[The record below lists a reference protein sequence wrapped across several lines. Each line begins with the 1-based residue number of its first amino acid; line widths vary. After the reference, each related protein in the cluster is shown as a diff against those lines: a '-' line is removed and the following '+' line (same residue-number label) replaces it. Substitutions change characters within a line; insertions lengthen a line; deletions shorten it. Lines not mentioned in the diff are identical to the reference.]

1 MVGEKTCRGLGNKG
15 ERCRALPLRDSDF
28 CVFHDP
34 EHAEA
39 VSEGRRLGGL
49 RRRREGTLAAA
60 YDCDGLATVQ
70 ELRHLLEIATL
81 DTINLE
87 NSVARNRALISAVQT
102 GAKLLEVGELEERL
116 EAVEATLGPRLQSQ
130 KGSRR

>member
-1 MVGEKTCRGLGNKG
+1 MVGEKTCRGIGNRG
-15 ERCRALPLRDSDF
+15 ERCRAQVLRDSDF

-60 YDCDGLATVQ
+60 YDFDGLATVR
-70 ELRHLLEIATL
+70 ELRRLLEITTL
-81 DTINLE
+81 DTLQLE
-87 NSVARNRALISAVQT
+87 NSVSRNRALMASVQT
-102 GAKLLEVGELEERL
+102 GAKLLEV
-116 EAVEATLGPRLQSQ
+116 
-130 KGSRR
+130 

>member
-1 MVGEKTCRGLGNKG
+1 
-15 ERCRALPLRDSDF
+15 LRDSDF

-60 YDCDGLATVQ
+60 YDFDGLASVL
-70 ELRHLLEIATL
+70 ELRRLLEIATL
-81 DTINLE
+81 DTMSLE
-87 NSVARNRALISAVQT
+87 NSVARNRTLIAAVQT
-102 GAKLLEVGELEERL
+102 GARLLEVGEHEDRLSAL
-116 EAVEATLGPRLQSQ
+116 EAALGPRALPL
-130 KGSRR
+130 GPRR